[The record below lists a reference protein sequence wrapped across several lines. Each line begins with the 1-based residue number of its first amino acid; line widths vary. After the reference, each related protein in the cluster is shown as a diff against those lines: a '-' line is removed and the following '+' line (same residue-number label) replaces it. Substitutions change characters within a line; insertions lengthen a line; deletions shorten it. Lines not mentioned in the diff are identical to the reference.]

1 MAKKK
6 IDPLNR
12 KQYSAVSGMDRFGH
26 PSGRALLPKGLRL
39 HKTRHHEWPRGK
51 ADAYRGCGLF

>member
-12 KQYSAVSGMDRFGH
+12 KQYSAVSA
-26 PSGRALLPKGLRL
+26 ALTVTTFLPR
-39 HKTRHHEWPRGK
+39 
-51 ADAYRGCGLF
+51 

>member
-12 KQYSAVSGMDRFGH
+12 KQYSAISA
-26 PSGRALLPKGLRL
+26 ALTVNDAADPMI
-39 HKTRHHEWPRGK
+39 TPGK
-51 ADAYRGCGLF
+51 NP

>member
-12 KQYSAVSGMDRFGH
+12 KQYGAVSR
-26 PSGRALLPKGLRL
+26 PLLPSLTFRQQ
-39 HKTRHHEWPRGK
+39 
-51 ADAYRGCGLF
+51 